1 MSVFYLNNLSFK
13 LFENLTLAI
22 WNSSSGNST
31 KLKKTN
37 KKNKKKTTMT
47 AVSVPLPAVLGLRLL
62 CKSLRSFVLGKSVI
76 ASILNGN

>member
-37 KKNKKKTTMT
+37 KKTKQQQQ
-47 AVSVPLPAVLGLRLL
+47 
-62 CKSLRSFVLGKSVI
+62 
-76 ASILNGN
+76 